1 MTQFRHHHIAG
12 AGIGLRSKH
21 YQDILASAPYRPPNH
36 HLEVIEQLPDVPWFE
51 VLTDNYLGDG
61 GQPLRYLQ
69 QIREHY
75 PVTFHGVGMSL
86 ASTDPLDRD
95 YVLRVKALADRFE
108 PAWVSDHLAWVSVGG
123 RHMHDLLPIPYTE
136 ESLNLCREH
145 ILQAQDLL
153 QRPLLVEN
161 PSAYLSFS
169 HSEMPEWEF
178 LDQLV
183 KQTDCRLL
191 LDINNIHV
199 SAVNNGFD
207 AEEYLRHIKPAHVG
221 EIHLAGYQQMP
232 GYLFDTHGHR
242 VHPPV
247 WDLYLSALLQL
258 GSVPTL
264 IEWDTDIPNLQTLL
278 DEAYKAQLLLDGL
291 REAA

>member
-1 MTQFRHHHIAG
+1 MSRYQHHHIAG

-21 YQDILASAPYRPPNH
+21 YQDILAQESTLQRD
-36 HLEVIEQLPDVPWFE
+36 IIQQLPNVPWFE
-51 VLTDNYLGDG
+51 VLTDNYLGGG
-61 GQPLRYLQ
+61 GQPLHHLQ
-69 QIREHY
+69 RIREHY

-108 PAWVSDHLAWVSVGG
+108 PAWISDHIAWVSVDG
-123 RHMHDLLPIPYTE
+123 RHMHDLLPIPYTG
-136 ESLNLCREH
+136 ESLALCRDH

-153 QRPLLVEN
+153 GRPMLVEN
-161 PSAYLSFS
+161 PSAYLSFR

-183 KQTDCRLL
+183 RQTGCRLL
-191 LDINNIHV
+191 IDVNNIHV
-199 SAVNNGFD
+199 SAVNSGFD
-207 AEEYLRHIKPAHVG
+207 AEEYLRQINPEHVG
-221 EIHLAGYQQMP
+221 QIHLAGYEAMP

-242 VHPPV
+242 VHQPV
-247 WDLYLSALLQL
+247 WDLYLSALLRF
-258 GSVPTL
+258 GAVPTL
-264 IEWDTDIPNLQTLL
+264 IEWDTDIPDLQTLL
-278 DEAYKAQLLLDGL
+278 DEAVKAQALLDGF